1 MTSKQKGFLAG
12 FDAPCF
18 AGRLLGECWS
28 AEKEA
33 FIQVRVSQKDFT
45 LSVKH
50 VSLCALRDVSFSSL
64 LPFQPFDETE
74 RSLSGPPRS

>member
-1 MTSKQKGFLAG
+1 MTSKQKGFPAG

-18 AGRLLGECWS
+18 AGGLLVS
-28 AEKEA
+28 ADQLREA
-33 FIQVRVSQKDFT
+33 FIQASTSQKDFT
-45 LSVKH
+45 LPVKH

-64 LPFQPFDETE
+64 LPFQSFDETD